1 MGFFSGVRKCWN
13 KTKEAVCDAGKAIYN
28 GIKTVV
34 TTVAE
39 PVVEVAKAIGT
50 GVTNMAKAF
59 GEGVTNMAGSA
70 GRFIKDKIID
80 PALDFLSEAIGKKK
94 FEEAKNRYE
103 KLTNKYN
110 EKQAAYER
118 QIGYFANEIKSLV
131 ESVNAEKQYIIN
143 TLFVKMKSVLSK
155 IKYDNKYSLEY
166 FKMPST
172 KVEPL
177 RKREELFL
185 IDFDKDP
192 VKSYLKAFVSLGRWT
207 KKQATETLDKIIEE
221 EEKAENI
228 VSEMDAD
235 LKRLELLKTA
245 LTQTLTYL
253 RDMSAMYE
261 NVVYKANNT
270 AKFLRFKCMQFTH
283 GISMEYCKLEVLPKA
298 DRELM
303 FALFNFTKIL
313 DDIVKME
320 LVGQDTDE
328 IKQYEMNLQKCQFEF
343 NKARETIAA

>member
-1 MGFFSGVRKCWN
+1 MGFFSGIKKCWN
-13 KTKEAVCDAGKAIYN
+13 KAKEVMCDAGKAIYN
-28 GIKTVV
+28 GVKTVV
-34 TTVAE
+34 TTVTK
-39 PVVEVAKAIGT
+39 PVVKVVKAIG
-50 GVTNMAKAF
+50 N
-59 GEGVTNMAGSA
+59 GVTNMAGHV
-70 GRFIKDKIID
+70 GHFIKDKIID
-80 PALDFLSEAIGKKK
+80 PALDYLSEEIGKKT
-94 FEEAKNRYE
+94 FEDAKSRYE

-110 EKQAAYER
+110 ERCAAYER
-118 QIGYFANEIKSLV
+118 QIGYFANEIKNLV

-143 TLFVKMKSVLSK
+143 TLFVKMNSVLSK
-155 IKYDNKYSLEY
+155 IKYDNKFSLEY

-221 EEKAENI
+221 EKKVEEIFTK
-228 VSEMDAD
+228 MDAD
-235 LKRLELLKTA
+235 LERLKLLKTA
-245 LTQTLTYL
+245 LGQTLTYL
-253 RDMSAMYE
+253 KDMSAMYE
-261 NVVYKANNT
+261 NVVYKANNS
-270 AKFLRFKCMQFTH
+270 AKYLRFKCMQFTH
-283 GISMEYCKLEVLPKA
+283 GVSKDYCKLEALPKA

-328 IKQYEMNLQKCQFEF
+328 IKRYEMNLKKCKFEF
-343 NKARETIAA
+343 NKVRETIAA